1 MKAEAL
7 PLLSIDH
14 DLAVKTI
21 SQEIRQLLRSTLHRR
36 GLLVA
41 ISGGIDSSVCAALAV
56 SAVGKS
62 KVFGLLLPEKDSA
75 SSSSSNG
82 EILAQHLGIEYLK
95 VDIAPTLEA
104 IGCYQWRDDA
114 IRTLFPD
121 YNGAWKSKIAIQG
134 GLQGQINT
142 FKLIVQDPDGIMYE
156 KAMPLH
162 AYRTIVA
169 ATNYKQRIRKAVE
182 YFHADRLNYAVVG
195 TPNRL
200 EYDQGFFV
208 KNGDGSA
215 DLKPI
220 AHLYKSQV
228 YALARHF
235 SLPDIICNAT
245 PSTDTYSLEQGQDE
259 FYFSLPYQEMD
270 IALWCYNN
278 NKQPH
283 ILAGY
288 LGIEN
293 SKAELIYQDIERKRK
308 ATRYL
313 HLKPQLIETVNLYND
328 SGTNTQ

>member
-1 MKAEAL
+1 MKEKA
-7 PLLSIDH
+7 
-14 DLAVKTI
+14 LAVLDVDYSAVVTSTSNK
-21 SQEIRQLLRSTLHRR
+21 IRELLRSTLRRR

-41 ISGGIDSSVCAALAV
+41 ISGGIDSSVSAALAV
-56 SAVGKS
+56 NAIGKN
-62 KVFGLLLPEKDSA
+62 KVFGLLLPETDSA
-75 SSSSSNG
+75 SSSLSNG
-82 EILAQHLGIEYLK
+82 ELLAQHLGIEYLNM
-95 VDIAPTLEA
+95 DIAPTLDA

-121 YNGAWKSKIAIQG
+121 YTSAWKSKIAIRG
-134 GLQGQINT
+134 GIAGQINSFT
-142 FKLIVQDPDGIMYE
+142 LIVEDPAGSRYE

-169 ATNYKQRIRKAVE
+169 ATSYKQRIRKTVE

-228 YALARHF
+228 YGLARHF
-235 SLPDIICNAT
+235 ELPDIICNAI

-259 FYFSLPYQEMD
+259 FYFALPYQQMD
-270 IALWCYNN
+270 LALWCYNN
-278 NKQPH
+278 SKSPSV
-283 ILAGY
+283 LASY
-288 LGIEN
+288 LDIDLIKAEFIYRDIEN
-293 SKAELIYQDIERKRK
+293 KRR

-313 HLKPQLIETVNLYND
+313 HLRPQLMESVD
-328 SGTNTQ
+328 FG